1 VLQRESLCARRTS
14 LVLGFCIVILAILAC
29 SINVGGPAYPTPAIP
44 VSTAAIGDLNQA
56 VQTALASGLGSGE
69 VTLVI
74 TEPELTSYLA
84 YQLSTQT
91 QPLITSPQ
99 VYLRNGQIQVYGT
112 AHQGYFVATA
122 AIVLNAGVD
131 PQGQLLVDVA
141 SADFGPFPI
150 PAGLKEAATAAIQ
163 EAYTGWLGPV
173 ATGFRLES
181 ITVADGNMT
190 VTGRIK

>member
-1 VLQRESLCARRTS
+1 MRARRNS
-14 LVLGFCIVILAILAC
+14 FFIGLLFLILALLAC
-29 SINVGGPAYPTPAIP
+29 SINIGGPAYPTPAIP
-44 VSTAAIGDLNQA
+44 VSTEAIGALNQA
-56 VQTALASGLGSGE
+56 IQTALPSGLGSGE

-84 YQLSTQT
+84 YQLSTQA
-91 QPLITSPQ
+91 QPLISSPQ

-112 AHQGYFVATA
+112 VHQGYFVATA

-131 PQGQLLVDVA
+131 PQGQLTIDVA
-141 SADFGPFPI
+141 SANFGPLPV

-173 ATGFRLES
+173 ATGFRLET
-181 ITVADGNMT
+181 ITVTDGKMT
-190 VTGRIK
+190 ITGRIK

>member
-1 VLQRESLCARRTS
+1 
-14 LVLGFCIVILAILAC
+14 LALSILAC
-29 SINVGGPAYPTPAIP
+29 SINIGGPAYPTPAIP
-44 VSTAAIGDLNQA
+44 VSTQAIGDLNQA
-56 VQTALASGLGSGE
+56 VQTSIASGMTSGE

-74 TEPELTSYLA
+74 TESELTSYLA

-112 AHQGYFVATA
+112 AQQGYFVATV
-122 AIVLNAGVD
+122 IVVLDAGVD
-131 PQGQLLVDVA
+131 SQGQLDLEVA
-141 SADFGPFPI
+141 SADFGPFPV
-150 PAGLKEAATAAIQ
+150 PQGLKDAATTAIQ
-163 EAYTGWLGPV
+163 QAYTGYLGPV

-181 ITVADGNMT
+181 ITVNDGEMT

>member
-1 VLQRESLCARRTS
+1 MRTRRKLLFVGLS
-14 LVLGFCIVILAILAC
+14 FLILAVLAC
-29 SINVGGPAYPTPAIP
+29 SINIGGPAYPTPAIP
-44 VSTAAIGDLNQA
+44 VSTEAIGDLNQA
-56 VQTALASGLGSGE
+56 IQSALTSGLGSGE

-84 YQLSTQT
+84 YQLSTQA
-91 QPLITSPQ
+91 QALISSPQ

-122 AIVLNAGVD
+122 AIVLNAAVD
-131 PQGQLLVDVA
+131 PQGQLKIDVA
-141 SADFGPFPI
+141 SADFGPLPV
-150 PAGLKEAATAAIQ
+150 PAGLQEAATAAIQ

-181 ITVADGNMT
+181 ITVADGKMT

>member
-1 VLQRESLCARRTS
+1 MRRNLLLTGVFVLIMA
-14 LVLGFCIVILAILAC
+14 VLAC

-44 VSTAAIGDLNQA
+44 VSTQAIGDLDQA
-56 VQTALASGLGSGE
+56 VQTALASGMSSGE

-84 YQLSTQT
+84 YQLSTQA
-91 QPLITSPQ
+91 QPVITSPQ

-112 AHQGYFVATA
+112 AQQGYFVATVF
-122 AIVLNAGVD
+122 IVLDAGVD
-131 PQGQLLVDVA
+131 SQGQLNLEIA
-141 SADFGPFPI
+141 SADFGPLPV
-150 PAGLKEAATAAIQ
+150 PQGLKEAATAAIQ
-163 EAYTGWLGPV
+163 QAYTGWLGPV

-181 ITVADGNMT
+181 ITVTDGKMT